1 MDRQLSQ
8 WPAGV
13 MLAVGIRE
21 DGVILASRR
30 QRHYGEVQMK
40 ADEARDR
47 GAAAL
52 YETLNAVR
60 KEEA

>member
-1 MDRQLSQ
+1 
-8 WPAGV
+8 